1 MSKSSFLSHDNLF
14 LYFKSFIY
22 HHRFYVLIPYV
33 LCVFYLYI
41 KCLIGQE
48 FINSRLNYTLIL
60 FLIYSVTFYG
70 FVFQTQFS
78 ERLI

>member
-1 MSKSSFLSHDNLF
+1 MCILSV
-14 LYFKSFIY
+14 YF
-22 HHRFYVLIPYV
+22 
-33 LCVFYLYI
+33 

-48 FINSRLNYTLIL
+48 FINPRLNYNLIL

-78 ERLI
+78 FENWSERLI

>member
-1 MSKSSFLSHDNLF
+1 MSKSSFLGHDNLF
-14 LYFKSFIY
+14 LYLSSLF
-22 HHRFYVLIPYV
+22 
-33 LCVFYLYI
+33 LCLNTICFMCILSVYF

-48 FINSRLNYTLIL
+48 FINPRLNYTLIL

>member
-22 HHRFYVLIPYV
+22 HHCFYVLIPYV
-33 LCVFYLYI
+33 LSVYF

-48 FINSRLNYTLIL
+48 FINPRLNYTLIL